1 MEIEKK
7 KFGDGELLVKPI
19 GRIDID
25 TTPELEKVVN
35 EEIENIIY
43 LTIDFSEVNYISS
56 MGLRAILAFQK
67 TMQAK
72 GDMKVANVK
81 PEVLEVFKMVGFDK
95 ILNII

>member
-7 KFGDGELLVKPI
+7 NFGDGELLVKPI

-67 TMQAK
+67 TMQSK

>member
-35 EEIENIIY
+35 EEIEKIIY